1 MVTCMDTLHSSTTKK
16 YFNTLMN
23 IGTIAR
29 CYKNNSFPDSY
40 CLVTCSL
47 DAESSI
53 ATEEPEIVQTE
64 NRKVVNRD
72 GVTRF
77 IIH

>member
-1 MVTCMDTLHSSTTKK
+1 MVTYMDTLHSSTTKK

-23 IGTIAR
+23 IGAIAR

-40 CLVTCSL
+40 CLVTSSL
-47 DAESSI
+47 DVNSSL
-53 ATEEPEIVQTE
+53 ATEVPEIVKTE
-64 NRKVVNRD
+64 NERMVNVD
-72 GVTRF
+72 GITNF

>member
-16 YFNTLMN
+16 YFNTLLN
-23 IGTIAR
+23 IGVIAR

-40 CLVTCSL
+40 CLVTDSL
-47 DAESSI
+47 DAERSL
-53 ATEEPEIVQTE
+53 ATEVPEIVQTE
-64 NRKVVNRD
+64 NRKVVNTD